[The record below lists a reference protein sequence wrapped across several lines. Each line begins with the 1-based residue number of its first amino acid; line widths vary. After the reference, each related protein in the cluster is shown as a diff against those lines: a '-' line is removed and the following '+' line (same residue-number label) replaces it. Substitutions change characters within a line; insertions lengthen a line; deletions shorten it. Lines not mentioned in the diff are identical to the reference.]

1 MKKDE
6 MKHKMKERNSQRCRK
21 RESKKKRKKTGKKER
36 ENEQKNP
43 KFAPGRPEKVKLL
56 IDQLS
61 ETLISSRPRKKEE
74 KKKNRNSRIF
84 HALEVFPSTNSLFLP
99 AS

>member
-74 KKKNRNSRIF
+74 K
-84 HALEVFPSTNSLFLP
+84 
-99 AS
+99 